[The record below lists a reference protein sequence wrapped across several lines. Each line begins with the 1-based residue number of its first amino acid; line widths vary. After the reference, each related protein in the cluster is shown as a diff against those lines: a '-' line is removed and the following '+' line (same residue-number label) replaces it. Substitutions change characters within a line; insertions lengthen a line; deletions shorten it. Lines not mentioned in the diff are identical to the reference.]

1 MKSRPA
7 LFLDRDGVI
16 NVDHGYVCTPE
27 RTEFVDG
34 IFDLVRTA
42 NRRNYLVVV
51 VTNQAGIARGFY
63 SEGDFR
69 DYMAWLGGEFE
80 RHGSWLDAVYYCPHH
95 PTAGDFG
102 YSGECS
108 CRKPAP
114 GLILAARNDL
124 GMDLAAS
131 VLVGDKPSDI
141 AAGHAAGVGLCV
153 KVDAIDDAVG
163 AASVQTLLD
172 VERVLGERASM
183 AANMSGNVQHP
194 LIIRAP
200 LAV

>member
-1 MKSRPA
+1 MKLRPA

-42 NRRNYLVVV
+42 NQHNYLVVV

-63 SEGDFR
+63 SESDFR
-69 DYMAWLGGEFE
+69 TYMAWMGGEFE
-80 RHGSWLDAVYYCPHH
+80 RYGSWLDAVYYCPHH
-95 PTAGDFG
+95 PTAGDLG
-102 YSGECS
+102 YSSACS

-124 GMDLAAS
+124 GIDLAAS

-141 AAGHAAGVGLCV
+141 AAGRAAGVGLSM
-153 KVDAIDDAVG
+153 KVDAVERAVDG
-163 AASVQTLLD
+163 MNVGSLLD
-172 VERVLGERASM
+172 VERVLDERTPK
-183 AANMSGNVQHP
+183 AANISGNMRHP
-194 LIIRAP
+194 LIIRTP

>member
-1 MKSRPA
+1 MTLRPA

-42 NRRNYLVVV
+42 NQHNYLVVV

-63 SEGDFR
+63 SESDFR
-69 DYMAWLGGEFE
+69 EYMAWMGGEFE
-80 RHGSWLDAVYYCPHH
+80 RQGSWLDAVYYCPHH
-95 PTAGDFG
+95 PTAGSLG
-102 YSGECS
+102 YSGACS

-124 GMDLAAS
+124 DIDLAAS

-141 AAGHAAGVGLCV
+141 AAGHAAGVGLCMKTDAV
-153 KVDAIDDAVG
+153 EDAIG
-163 AASVQTLLD
+163 ATSVRTLLD
-172 VERVLGERASM
+172 VERVLDERAPL
-183 AANMSGNVQHP
+183 AANMSGNMQHP
-194 LIIRAP
+194 MIIRTP